1 MGLELGNIFVPYYS
15 STLLF
20 PASPPPFQLLSCLHQ
35 TEWLAGPLGDAQT
48 PTSLTFVP
56 RRL

>member
-1 MGLELGNIFVPYYS
+1 MGLELGNIFVLYYS
-15 STLLF
+15 SKLFF
-20 PASPPPFQLLSCLHQ
+20 PASSPPFQLLSYLHQ
-35 TEWLAGPLGDAQT
+35 TECLAGPLDDAQT